1 MKLLVTGAAGFIGS
15 ALVNRLLEEGH
26 EVVGL
31 DNINAYYDT
40 RLKFRRLA
48 LAGIAQGDIRDYHL
62 TTSTVN
68 PAYRFI
74 KLDLTERTELEQ
86 LFRTERFDA
95 VVNLAGQAGVRY
107 SIENPYSYVQ
117 SNVVGFLNILEG
129 CRQHG
134 VRHLLYASSSSV
146 YGDGNHVPYREDEPT
161 DAPVSLYAATKKSD
175 ELMAH
180 AYHALYGFNAVGLR
194 FFTVYGPDGR
204 PDMAPSLFLHALLDG
219 RPIRVFNHGDLSRDF
234 TYIDDI
240 VEGIL
245 CILRGL
251 PADGSLC
258 RVYNIGRSEPVR
270 LMDFIHVLEEVSG
283 HQAVLQMEP
292 MQPGDVHCT
301 YADTSA
307 LQRDFGYRPSVSLH
321 EGIRRF
327 YEWATAAE
335 NASRT
340 A

>member
-1 MKLLVTGAAGFIGS
+1 MLKTMKLLVTGAAGFIGS

-26 EVVGL
+26 EAVGL

-74 KLDLTERTELEQ
+74 KLDLPERTELEQ

-117 SNVVGFLNILEG
+117 SNVVGFRDILAG

-134 VRHLLYASSSSV
+134 VRHLLYASSSRV
-146 YGDGNHVPYREDEPT
+146 YGMNAKVPFCET
-161 DAPVSLYAATKKSD
+161 DMTDTPVSLYAATKKSN

-180 AYHALYGFNAVGLR
+180 AYSNLYHIPATGLR
-194 FFTVYGPDGR
+194 FFTFYGPWGR
-204 PDMAPSLFLHALLDG
+204 PDIAP
-219 RPIRVFNHGDLSRDF
+219 
-234 TYIDDI
+234 
-240 VEGIL
+240 
-245 CILRGL
+245 
-251 PADGSLC
+251 
-258 RVYNIGRSEPVR
+258 
-270 LMDFIHVLEEVSG
+270 
-283 HQAVLQMEP
+283 
-292 MQPGDVHCT
+292 
-301 YADTSA
+301 
-307 LQRDFGYRPSVSLH
+307 
-321 EGIRRF
+321 
-327 YEWATAAE
+327 
-335 NASRT
+335 
-340 A
+340 

>member
-117 SNVVGFLNILEG
+117 S
-129 CRQHG
+129 R
-134 VRHLLYASSSSV
+134 ASSTFSKAVASTACATCSM
-146 YGDGNHVPYREDEPT
+146 P
-161 DAPVSLYAATKKSD
+161 APAVS
-175 ELMAH
+175 M
-180 AYHALYGFNAVGLR
+180 
-194 FFTVYGPDGR
+194 
-204 PDMAPSLFLHALLDG
+204 
-219 RPIRVFNHGDLSRDF
+219 
-234 TYIDDI
+234 
-240 VEGIL
+240 
-245 CILRGL
+245 
-251 PADGSLC
+251 
-258 RVYNIGRSEPVR
+258 
-270 LMDFIHVLEEVSG
+270 
-283 HQAVLQMEP
+283 
-292 MQPGDVHCT
+292 
-301 YADTSA
+301 
-307 LQRDFGYRPSVSLH
+307 
-321 EGIRRF
+321 
-327 YEWATAAE
+327 ATATTCPTARM
-335 NASRT
+335 SRRT
-340 A
+340 LP